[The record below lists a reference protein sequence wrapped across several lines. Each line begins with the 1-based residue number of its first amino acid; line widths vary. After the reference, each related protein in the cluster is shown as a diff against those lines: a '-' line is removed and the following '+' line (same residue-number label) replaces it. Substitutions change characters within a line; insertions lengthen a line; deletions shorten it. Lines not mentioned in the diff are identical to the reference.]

1 MKTNQYKIK
10 ESETLGLILVS
21 LNEKNEVN
29 AVLFDTE
36 KETLKN
42 KLYQLFPND
51 NFKENTTN
59 QIYDEVFNYIE
70 KPLSEHSFSL
80 DLNGTEF
87 QKKVWKEITNIPT
100 GETCSYTDLAIRIG
114 QPTSAR
120 AVATACAK
128 NKIAVLIP
136 CHRVLNN
143 TGKNTGYRWGLGV
156 KDILLSIEKQ

>member
-1 MKTNQYKIK
+1 MKINQYKIK
-10 ESETLGLILVS
+10 ESEKIGFILVS

-36 KETLKN
+36 KGTLIN
-42 KLYQLFPND
+42 KLHKLFPND
-51 NFKENTTN
+51 NLKKNTTN

-70 KPLSEHSFSL
+70 KPLSDHSFSL

-120 AVATACAK
+120 SVATACAK

-143 TGKNTGYRWGLGV
+143 TGYRWGIGV